1 MTDLT
6 TVELLWLEKRIEN
19 RIRFGRAVAEQIIDR
34 RRRILSFAP
43 GTVFAFVR
51 WASNDFGTVM
61 SRVDILRAATPGQR
75 YSTVPWVKPGG
86 EILLRLTGWPK
97 VERVLQLIDAVEALD
112 IHPADVALDYWHHV
126 HNRLSVNEMPRPYT
140 RGRHQAMAASAKDR
154 AMSSRTATIV
164 MTFTAVALVMS
175 TMGEATPAYIWNAS
189 KSVPIGLYQLQ
200 PTGRLAVTEL
210 VAVRPPEPLATFLDL
225 NGYLPIGVPMLK
237 RVLALPGQTV
247 CRKGLTIS
255 VDGIDMGEA
264 LSRDSRGRPLPVW
277 QGCRVVGA
285 DELFLMNWQSEDSLD
300 GRYFGV
306 VPSSSV
312 IGKALPVWTR
322 EE

>member
-1 MTDLT
+1 MRS
-6 TVELLWLEKRIEN
+6 W
-19 RIRFGRAVAEQIIDR
+19 
-34 RRRILSFAP
+34 
-43 GTVFAFVR
+43 
-51 WASNDFGTVM
+51 
-61 SRVDILRAATPGQR
+61 
-75 YSTVPWVKPGG
+75 
-86 EILLRLTGWPK
+86 
-97 VERVLQLIDAVEALD
+97 
-112 IHPADVALDYWHHV
+112 
-126 HNRLSVNEMPRPYT
+126 
-140 RGRHQAMAASAKDR
+140 
-154 AMSSRTATIV
+154 TATIL
-164 MTFTAVALVMS
+164 MTFAAVALVLS
-175 TMGEATPAYIWNAS
+175 TMDEATPTYIWNAS

-200 PTGRLAVTEL
+200 PAGRLAVTEL

-225 NGYLPIGVPMLK
+225 NGYLPIRVPRLK

-255 VDGIDMGEA
+255 VDEIDMGNA

-277 QGCRVVGA
+277 QGCQVVGA
-285 DELFLMNWQSEDSLD
+285 DELFLMNWQSADSLD